1 MLFEDFYPYVPSVK
15 GIKTLPYV
23 KKQRKKKRFLNLNF
37 AASSEN
43 GSHGPAGG
51 GHLPMIFNNILM
63 PIIGYVELGMMK
75 LAQAVKSIMT

>member
-1 MLFEDFYPYVPSVK
+1 
-15 GIKTLPYV
+15 
-23 KKQRKKKRFLNLNF
+23 LNLNF